1 MPIITSLFAGILGLM
16 SIWLSAGAG
25 NMRGKTG
32 ISIGDGGNQDLLLAM
47 RKHGNFTEYV
57 PLALILLGLLEM
69 TGTNTIALYVMGGVL
84 VLARLAH
91 GLGLKADT
99 MSGFGRFFG
108 AAATALM
115 TVVASVWCI
124 VNFVKTVI

>member
-1 MPIITSLFAGILGLM
+1 MPIITGLFAGILGLM

-25 NMRGKTG
+25 SLRDKTG
-32 ISIGDGGNQDLLLAM
+32 VSIGDGGDTNLLLAI
-47 RKHGNFTEYV
+47 RKHGNFVEYV

-69 TGTNTIALYVMGGVL
+69 TNTNTIALYVMGTLL

-91 GLGLKADT
+91 GLGLRADT

-108 AAATALM
+108 AATTALI

-124 VNFVKTVI
+124 VNFVKAVV

>member
-16 SIWLSAGAG
+16 SMWLSAGAG
-25 NMRGKTG
+25 GMRGKTG
-32 ISIGDGGNQDLLLAM
+32 ISIGDGGNTEMLLAM
-47 RKHGNFTEYV
+47 RKHQNFTEYV
-57 PLALILLGLLEM
+57 PLALILIGLLEM
-69 TGTNTIALYVMGGVL
+69 AGTNEIALYVMGSLL

-108 AAATALM
+108 AACTALI

-124 VNFVKTVI
+124 VNYARAL